1 MILPDKSSIHVFRA
15 SYKTRILG
23 LNNLGWMKTC
33 YKTQLCGWS
42 TLIRVITWSSLS
54 S

>member
-23 LNNLGWMKTC
+23 LNNLGWMKMC

-42 TLIRVITWSSLS
+42 TLIRVITLSSLS